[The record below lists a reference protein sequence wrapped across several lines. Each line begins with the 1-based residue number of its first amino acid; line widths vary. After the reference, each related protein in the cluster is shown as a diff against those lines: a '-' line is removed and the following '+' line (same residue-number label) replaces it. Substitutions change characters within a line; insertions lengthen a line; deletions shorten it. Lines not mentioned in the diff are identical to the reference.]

1 MPKVTRRLRLR
12 FRDSNGRIIS
22 FTVNPP
28 KEPVSVSDAKALM
41 DLIIISNTFYTYTG
55 GAIVEKLDVQLHTEE
70 IEPVTEFG

>member
-1 MPKVTRRLRLR
+1 MPTVNKRLRLR

-28 KEPVSVSDAKALM
+28 KEPVSVSDATALM
-41 DLIIISNTFYTYTG
+41 NMIISTNTFYTYTG
-55 GAIVEKLDVQLHTEE
+55 GAIVEKVDVQLHTEE